1 MDLICRA
8 LSWNISIKNVS
19 YSFLYFVSRNPE
31 IMLPNNLNGV
41 EYPAILK
48 TYLIFFYATYSK
60 GSMTQTMIT
69 WDRCHWTEHTSVLIV
84 LLVNLKTFII
94 SYWKP
99 PAIRTPESEI
109 CFCTFEV
116 WMGPWTFTCYNVFQI
131 EGSELW
137 ASSSSTN

>member
-48 TYLIFFYATYSK
+48 TYLILFLCYILQRQYDPNNDHLGPLSLNWTYFCFNSLVSK
-60 GSMTQTMIT
+60 PKNIYNFILETTSNTDPRIRNMFLHVWSVNGSLNVYLLQCIS
-69 WDRCHWTEHTSVLIV
+69 DRREWTLS
-84 LLVNLKTFII
+84 
-94 SYWKP
+94 
-99 PAIRTPESEI
+99 
-109 CFCTFEV
+109 
-116 WMGPWTFTCYNVFQI
+116 QQ
-131 EGSELW
+131 
-137 ASSSSTN
+137 